1 MEGSSGVCGWTSEEY
16 DPSHRFYSAEAHAFQ
31 PFNPPFQQHGNNV
44 GIFQSPSSSFI
55 PVVLGSGSEMM
66 TLLKRRH
73 VEEEEDN
80 DVQIVA
86 PSAPTKR
93 VPAVKSAP
101 KKAVATKKASKK
113 TMKKEEDE
121 EDKEKKHWKDEHVLQ
136 MIALRGEMEP
146 EFVKNAKKQGMYVLN
161 ISNAKSKISQN

>member
-44 GIFQSPSSSFI
+44 GIFQPPSSSFI
-55 PVVLGSGSEMM
+55 PIVLGSWLGMM
-66 TLLKRRH
+66 TRLKRRH

-86 PSAPTKR
+86 PSAPSKR
-93 VPAVKSAP
+93 VHAVKTAP
-101 KKAVATKKASKK
+101 KKAAVAKKASKK
-113 TMKKEEDE
+113 TKKKEEDK
-121 EDKEKKHWKDEHVLQ
+121 EDEEKKHWKDEHVLQ

-146 EFVKNAKKQGMYVLN
+146 EFVKNTKKQGMYVLN
-161 ISNAKSKISQN
+161 FSKTI

>member
-1 MEGSSGVCGWTSEEY
+1 
-16 DPSHRFYSAEAHAFQ
+16 
-31 PFNPPFQQHGNNV
+31 
-44 GIFQSPSSSFI
+44 
-55 PVVLGSGSEMM
+55 MM
-66 TLLKRRH
+66 TPLKRRH

-93 VPAVKSAP
+93 VLAVKSAP
-101 KKAVATKKASKK
+101 KKAAATKKASKK
-113 TMKKEEDE
+113 TMKKKEDE
-121 EDKEKKHWKDEHVLQ
+121 EDEKKKHWKDEHVLQ

-161 ISNAKSKISQN
+161 FSNAKSKISQN